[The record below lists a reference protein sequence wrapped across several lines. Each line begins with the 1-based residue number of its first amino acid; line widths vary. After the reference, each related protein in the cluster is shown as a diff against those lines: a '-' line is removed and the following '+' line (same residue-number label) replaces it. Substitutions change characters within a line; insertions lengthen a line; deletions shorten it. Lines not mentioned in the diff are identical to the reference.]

1 MIQPLQITQNDYG
14 YQLPFTLQ
22 DGTGNAVNLTGAT
35 LSFKLQS
42 AQDPDRALVSL
53 GGSMSIDSGATGT
66 CHFTPASGDFP
77 NPGKFLASITA
88 TWSSTEVLTW
98 SGIPITVL
106 PALPEVNN

>member
-1 MIQPLQITQNDYG
+1 MIQPLQVVQNDYG

-22 DGTGNAVNLTGAT
+22 DGNGNVVNLTGAT

-42 AQDPDRALVSL
+42 TQDPDQALVTL
-53 GGSMSIDSGATGT
+53 NGSISIDSGVSGT

-88 TWSSTEVLTW
+88 TWSSTEALTW
-98 SGIPITVL
+98 SGIPITVI
-106 PALPEVNN
+106 PALPVQNN